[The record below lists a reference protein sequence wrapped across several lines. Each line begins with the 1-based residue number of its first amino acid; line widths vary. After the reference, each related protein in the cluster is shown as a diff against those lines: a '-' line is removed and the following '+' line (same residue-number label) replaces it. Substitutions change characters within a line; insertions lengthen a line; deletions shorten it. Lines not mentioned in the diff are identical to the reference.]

1 MKIRPVGDELFHAD
15 GQTGMTKLTVA
26 FLNFANAPKKNVKF
40 HSSQKYSCE
49 ERDLIPR
56 LT

>member
-1 MKIRPVGDELFHAD
+1 MKIRPVGDELFHAG

-26 FLNFANAPKKNVKF
+26 FLNFGNAPKNKKI

-49 ERDLIPR
+49 DCDRIPH